1 MTTLD
6 SRKCFCTVCNIDL
19 HDWDTHLH
27 INTPAHLKC
36 AQYAFDNRIVSY
48 LKASVCEYA
57 SYIYGSVITKKE
69 AEERK
74 VKAAEELIK
83 HEIRCLKMDNEH
95 LEKKLSEFKSA
106 DNI

>member
-6 SRKCFCTVCNIDL
+6 YRKYFCTVCNIDL
-19 HDWDTHLH
+19 HDWVSHLH

-36 AQYAFDNRIVSY
+36 AQYAFDNRIDYY
-48 LKASVCEYA
+48 LKDRASF
-57 SYIYGSVITKKE
+57 IYDSVIKKKE
-69 AEERK
+69 VDEQK

-95 LEKKLSEFKSA
+95 LEK
-106 DNI
+106 N